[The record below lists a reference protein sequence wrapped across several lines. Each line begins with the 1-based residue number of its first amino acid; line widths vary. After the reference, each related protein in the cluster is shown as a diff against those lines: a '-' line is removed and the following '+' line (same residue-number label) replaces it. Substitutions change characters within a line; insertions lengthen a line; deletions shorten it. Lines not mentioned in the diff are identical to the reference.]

1 MIISSALTAVYEH
14 QLMAVD
20 VSLGEVQDRPGGGA
34 LQGKVSV
41 TGGSD
46 DKLQALGV
54 RVKVGGT
61 EVIAGDFG
69 DGVHPHL
76 WGQKVYLFSL

>member
-1 MIISSALTAVYEH
+1 MISSVLTAVYK
-14 QLMAVD
+14 QKLMTVD

-46 DKLQALGV
+46 DKLKAL
-54 RVKVGGT
+54 RV
-61 EVIAGDFG
+61 
-69 DGVHPHL
+69 
-76 WGQKVYLFSL
+76 